1 MRSREGQLSD
11 NRPLSRTRVE
21 KEKQLRDLKEVY
33 AGMKPHAT
41 PALRESVR
49 NKVREL
55 MAELAVPP
63 PPPRE
68 KRPPRREPRVG
79 PGGAMG
85 GPMGGGGSTPD

>member
-11 NRPLSRTRVE
+11 NRPINRSRAE
-21 KEKQLRDLKEVY
+21 KERQLRELREAL

-49 NKVREL
+49 NKIKEL
-55 MAELAVPP
+55 EAELAAPP

-68 KRPPRREPRVG
+68 RRPPRREF
-79 PGGAMG
+79 
-85 GPMGGGGSTPD
+85 

>member
-11 NRPLSRTRVE
+11 NRPISRSRTE
-21 KEKQLRDLKEVY
+21 KEKQLRELKEVL

-49 NKVREL
+49 NKIKEL
-55 MAELAVPP
+55 EAELSVPP

-68 KRPPRREPRVG
+68 RRPPRREG
-79 PGGAMG
+79 
-85 GPMGGGGSTPD
+85 

>member
-11 NRPLSRTRVE
+11 NRPISRSRAE
-21 KEKQLRDLKEVY
+21 KEKQLRELKEVL

-49 NKVREL
+49 NKIKEL
-55 MAELAVPP
+55 EAELSVPP

-68 KRPPRREPRVG
+68 RRPPRREG
-79 PGGAMG
+79 
-85 GPMGGGGSTPD
+85 